1 MKVKTKMRSR
11 WLVLI
16 VLAQLIVITEAA
28 AVIYL
33 YKDSGKT
40 MDPQLLGGSDYATR
54 SYSEETS
61 TILAELHRI
70 DSEWIEHSNGH
81 FVETVQLNSETEE
94 GRRQLAQLKAEQQLE
109 FLQQMAELA
118 AQQQALQDKLDSKAE
133 AEIEAM
139 GGIDA
144 TKDDVVM
151 LPTEGS
157 DSSANPDVSPE
168 NNSSS
173 SAAPAGSAATESL
186 EDETY
191 FGQFKARY
199 VCTCAN
205 CFKSGEWEGVSSGDC
220 YIWADPEYIPSGI
233 TVTLDQGTS
242 GSYTVHDAEGEVEG
256 RSVVVFNPNHSEAN
270 GSMYLYPK
278 ITKKE

>member
-1 MKVKTKMRSR
+1 METKTAKLNP
-11 WLVLI
+11 WLIAIVLVQLI
-16 VLAQLIVITEAA
+16 VLVEVAGI
-28 AVIYL
+28 IYL
-33 YKDSGKT
+33 YKDSEKIA
-40 MDPQLLGGSDYATR
+40 DPQLLGGSTYATQY
-54 SYSEETS
+54 YSEDNS
-61 TILAELHRI
+61 ALLSELHAL
-70 DSEWIEHSNGH
+70 DSAWIERSNSGLADM
-81 FVETVQLNSETEE
+81 VRINSETEE
-94 GRRQLAQLKAEQQLE
+94 GRRQLAQLKAEQQLK

-133 AEIEAM
+133 AEIGAM
-139 GGIDA
+139 GGVDA
-144 TKDDVVM
+144 TKDNMVSLNPDDGDSTGKPITSPGV
-151 LPTEGS
+151 S
-157 DSSANPDVSPE
+157 DSSGAEPVD
-168 NNSSS
+168 SS
-173 SAAPAGSAATESL
+173 ATESL
-186 EDETY
+186 EDESY

-242 GSYTVHDAEGEVEG
+242 GSYTVHDTEGEVEG